1 MENKE
6 IEFESLIM
14 SIINDGNMF
23 TLGINDPDNEGV
35 FVDEWTMLEENG
47 MPLGIP
53 ELWLSSQVVNIEQE
67 IALEIA
73 RKYVPNTIV
82 YDEST
87 GDQIQ

>member
-1 MENKE
+1 MKNKE

-35 FVDEWTMLEENG
+35 VVDEWTMQEEDG
-47 MPLGIP
+47 MPVGIP
-53 ELWLSSQVVNIEQE
+53 GLWLSSQVVNIEQE

-73 RKYVPNTIV
+73 EKYIPYTIV